1 MSDNQNSVLNEKR
14 IEIDSVRKTYSS
26 PVITVKPESSI
37 FDALLQMQ
45 TNFIKHIVVA
55 VKNIPVGIVTER
67 DINKFLEE
75 NKTAHA
81 INEIPIKHVMQKNI
95 ITIVNGIEDHFE
107 QCAARMET
115 FKIGAVILINDN
127 GELTG
132 IISKTDLTKSF
143 ANVFGGKYLVKNF
156 MNKKIVTC
164 RRSDSL
170 KFALS
175 LMNKNQISRLI
186 VTDENGY
193 PVGLIST
200 NTLLTHSDYFT
211 KGNTRSRDYL
221 LPINGEK
228 LTVNDLL
235 TDELVTINE
244 EEDLAVAASKMIK
257 NKIGGIPVVSSE
269 NNLVGIVSKTDV
281 VRAFSVV
288 GSHEEIKLK
297 YKELY

>member
-14 IEIDSVRKTYSS
+14 IEINSVRKTYSS
-26 PVITVKPESSI
+26 PVITIKPESSI

-75 NKTAHA
+75 NKTAYA

-95 ITIVNGIEDHFE
+95 ITIVNGTEDHFE

-235 TDELVTINE
+235 TDELVIINE